1 MAFTPLNAL
10 NSFIAVSRHRSFAAA
25 ARHLGVST
33 SALSQSVRQLE
44 ARLGVTLLT
53 RTSRTVA
60 LTDAGQRL
68 LENAGAAVDQALESL
83 KTVSVR
89 PGEVTGRV
97 RFSVPASAVAL
108 VLARLLP
115 RFIER
120 YPKVEVEVQVE
131 NRFVNIVAEGLD
143 AGIRLTEAI
152 ERDMVQVRLT
162 DPGRFV
168 VAAAPSYLARRGTP
182 QKPQDLLQHDCL
194 CIRTSMDGARYAWE
208 LERGRKTWR
217 VPVQGAV
224 TTNDT
229 ELMRV
234 LAIAGV
240 GLLYMFEPEI
250 ADELR
255 RGSLR
260 LVLEQYAAAVP
271 GFFLYF
277 PSRAQVSPALRA
289 FVDVAA
295 SWLES
300 RSSGQADRDAWREG
314 LTACRRVAFERALAN
329 LGARRQLR
337 AERAWRD
344 IVCMFGTRDLLAA
357 LDEQIARTDLTPRAP
372 ARSRGRRR
380 PGTAQCLSLPGAA
393 ASRARAASTRWSR
406 GSSRGSSRTGRS
418 RPRSSPRSRRRR
430 RSRRPRVWTSAQILP
445 LSNFGEK
452 GLAPVGSHDGSGQRC
467 WTNWDCASGVCGVGE
482 SVSDRRPEIAARVLR
497 SGNIVL
503 ADQQR
508 RERCVEVFLRA
519 ASQ

>member
-10 NSFIAVSRHRSFAAA
+10 NAFLAVARRRSFAAA

-44 ARLGVTLLT
+44 VRLGVALLT

-97 RFSVPASAVAL
+97 RLSVPAPAVTL

-115 RFIER
+115 RFLER
-120 YPKVEVEVQVE
+120 YPTVQVEVQVE

-143 AGIRLTEAI
+143 AGIRLSEAI

-162 DPGRFV
+162 EPGRFV

-182 QKPQDLLQHDCL
+182 ESPQDLLHHDCL
-194 CIRTSMDGARYAWE
+194 CIRASTSGARYAWE
-208 LERGRKTWR
+208 LERGKKAWR
-217 VPVQGAV
+217 VPVEGPV

-234 LAIAGV
+234 LAVEGV
-240 GLLYMFEPEI
+240 GLLYTFEPQI

-260 LVLEQYAAAVP
+260 LVLEPYAAAVP

-289 FVDVAA
+289 FVDVA
-295 SWLES
+295 
-300 RSSGQADRDAWREG
+300 RE
-314 LTACRRVAFERALAN
+314 LP
-329 LGARRQLR
+329 
-337 AERAWRD
+337 
-344 IVCMFGTRDLLAA
+344 
-357 LDEQIARTDLTPRAP
+357 ARTP
-372 ARSRGRRR
+372 RGR
-380 PGTAQCLSLPGAA
+380 
-393 ASRARAASTRWSR
+393 
-406 GSSRGSSRTGRS
+406 
-418 RPRSSPRSRRRR
+418 
-430 RSRRPRVWTSAQILP
+430 
-445 LSNFGEK
+445 
-452 GLAPVGSHDGSGQRC
+452 
-467 WTNWDCASGVCGVGE
+467 
-482 SVSDRRPEIAARVLR
+482 
-497 SGNIVL
+497 
-503 ADQQR
+503 
-508 RERCVEVFLRA
+508 
-519 ASQ
+519 